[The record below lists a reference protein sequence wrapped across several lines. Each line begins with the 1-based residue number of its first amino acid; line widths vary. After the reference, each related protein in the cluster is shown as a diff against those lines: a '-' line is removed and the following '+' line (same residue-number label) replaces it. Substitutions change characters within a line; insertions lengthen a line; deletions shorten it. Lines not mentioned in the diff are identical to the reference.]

1 MGHVDIPV
9 KRSCPHDWMTR
20 TCSSAGTLLS
30 ILISA
35 CIPFGLSLRRSTPGS
50 WSTASA
56 SGRRRRLLLLRIDVH
71 VYMSL
76 LIGSCG
82 ICVGMGPLL
91 PL

>member
-35 CIPFGLSLRRSTPGS
+35 CIG
-50 WSTASA
+50 
-56 SGRRRRLLLLRIDVH
+56 LLLSIVCMRRDTRSHGGVRIQL
-71 VYMSL
+71 S
-76 LIGSCG
+76 
-82 ICVGMGPLL
+82 
-91 PL
+91 